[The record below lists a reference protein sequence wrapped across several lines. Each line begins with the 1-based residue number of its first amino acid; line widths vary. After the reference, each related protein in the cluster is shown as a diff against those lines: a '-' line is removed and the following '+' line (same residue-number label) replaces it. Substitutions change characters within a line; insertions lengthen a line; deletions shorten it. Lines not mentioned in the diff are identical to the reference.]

1 MKELSEKEMNHL
13 IGGVCSTGT
22 HTAEVENVNRV
33 SGCTCTFLNLVHQLK
48 NTNEIEGCICK
59 CISDGK

>member
-13 IGGVCSTGT
+13 IGGVCSTGR

-48 NTNEIEGCICK
+48 LSTFM
-59 CISDGK
+59 S